1 MIPRLTDGVRPAI
14 VLLDSLQ
21 QQAFY
26 IGSNEVATKAKKST
40 TKKATPAKTAT
51 TITRIKASNS
61 APSKPVASAAIPQAK
76 TRTKRA
82 SRVSAKS
89 VFAPLI
95 AIGTY
100 FKGAWYELRQV
111 RWPNR
116 KETWGLTAA
125 VMIFSAFF
133 IVLIVLLDAL
143 FKYIF
148 ELILK

>member
-1 MIPRLTDGVRPAI
+1 MIPRLTKGVGPGI

-26 IGSNEVATKAKKST
+26 IGSNDVATKAKKST
-40 TKKATPAKTAT
+40 SKKASTADAAPKV
-51 TITRIKASNS
+51 TRIQAIETKASKAAAA
-61 APSKPVASAAIPQAK
+61 APTSTRRAHKKPTVK
-76 TRTKRA
+76 
-82 SRVSAKS
+82 AKS
-89 VFAPLI
+89 LFKPLT

-125 VMIFSAFF
+125 VLIFSAFF

-143 FKYIF
+143 FKFLF
-148 ELILK
+148 ETILK

>member
-1 MIPRLTDGVRPAI
+1 
-14 VLLDSLQ
+14 
-21 QQAFY
+21 
-26 IGSNEVATKAKKST
+26 VATKAKKST

-51 TITRIKASNS
+51 TVTRIKASDS
-61 APSKPVASAAIPQAK
+61 APSKPATLAVTPQTQ
-76 TRTKRA
+76 TRTKRT

-89 VFAPLI
+89 VFTPLI

-143 FKYIF
+143 FKYLF

>member
-1 MIPRLTDGVRPAI
+1 MIPRLTEEARPAI

-26 IGSNEVATKAKKST
+26 IGSNELATKAKKSP
-40 TKKATPAKTAT
+40 TKKSTPAEAAPTV
-51 TITRIKASNS
+51 TRIKASDS
-61 APSKPVASAAIPQAK
+61 AFSKPVALAVAPKTTTRAK
-76 TRTKRA
+76 RVP
-82 SRVSAKS
+82 RVSPKS

-95 AIGTY
+95 AISTY

-111 RWPNR
+111 SWPNR

-133 IVLIVLLDAL
+133 VVLIVLLDAL

>member
-1 MIPRLTDGVRPAI
+1 M
-14 VLLDSLQ
+14 
-21 QQAFY
+21 
-26 IGSNEVATKAKKST
+26 ATKAKKST
-40 TKKATPAKTAT
+40 TKKTTPAKAAT
-51 TITRIKASNS
+51 TVTRIKASDS
-61 APSKPVASAAIPQAK
+61 APSKPAALAITPQTQ
-76 TRTKRA
+76 TRTKRT

-89 VFAPLI
+89 VFTPLI

-143 FKYIF
+143 FKYLF

>member
-1 MIPRLTDGVRPAI
+1 LTKGDKTAI

-26 IGSNEVATKAKKST
+26 IGSNYVATKAKKST
-40 TKKATPAKTAT
+40 SKKVTNVATAT
-51 TITRIKASNS
+51 TVTRIKADDG
-61 APSKPVASAAIPQAK
+61 KPVKATAK
-76 TRTKRA
+76 AVAPKTKA
-82 SRVSAKS
+82 KAKKTSKVSARS
-89 VFAPLI
+89 VFKPFI
-95 AIGTY
+95 AAGTY

-133 IVLIVLLDAL
+133 ILLIVLLDAL
-143 FKYIF
+143 FKYLF

>member
-1 MIPRLTDGVRPAI
+1 MIPRLTKGVGPGI

-26 IGSNEVATKAKKST
+26 IGSNYVATKAKKPTS
-40 TKKATPAKTAT
+40 KKAPSVKAAT
-51 TITRIKASNS
+51 TVTRIKAIETK
-61 APSKPVASAAIPQAK
+61 ASKAAAAAAEPKAK
-76 TRTKRA
+76 TRTKKSTSVNAR
-82 SRVSAKS
+82 S
-89 VFAPLI
+89 VFKPLI

-133 IVLIVLLDAL
+133 ILLIVLLDAL
-143 FKYIF
+143 FKFLF
-148 ELILK
+148 EVILK

>member
-1 MIPRLTDGVRPAI
+1 MIPRLTEGVRPAI

-40 TKKATPAKTAT
+40 TKKPTAAKTVT
-51 TITRIKASNS
+51 TVTRIKASDS
-61 APSKPVASAAIPQAK
+61 APSKPVALTATPKTK
-76 TRTKRA
+76 TRAKRA
-82 SRVSAKS
+82 SRVSPKS
-89 VFAPLI
+89 VFTPLI

-111 RWPNR
+111 HWPNR

-143 FKYIF
+143 FKYLF